1 MMRITKV
8 FSFISFFAVSIMFV
22 ASSFA
27 GSDILIKPAELADII
42 GTPGVVIVDARGE
55 KSYKKRHLPGAVNLP
70 ADLLISLRDE
80 DKEKT
85 IKKLAVPF
93 PVEKAEK
100 IFGGFGISNNSIIVV
115 YDSPPDVSASYVR
128 FTLKVYG
135 VENVRILAGGI
146 KAWRKEK
153 RPLTDEVAKINPAVF
168 KTNLRTET
176 LINADW
182 ILKNKESIQLFD
194 TRSLQE
200 FVGVRSAG
208 HIPGALR
215 LDWIQLAGAKESFKS
230 AEEINEI
237 INKTGISK
245 DKEIVIY
252 CVIGPRASF
261 VFAAFEMVGYKPKF
275 YWGSLR
281 DWQADPDRPIAKK

>member
-1 MMRITKV
+1 MRITKV
-8 FSFISFFAVSIMFV
+8 FSFISISAAIILFS

-27 GSDILIKPAELADII
+27 GSDIVIKPAELADII
-42 GTPGVVIVDARGE
+42 GKPGVVIVDARG
-55 KSYKKRHLPGAVNLP
+55 KRSYDKRHLPGAVNLP
-70 ADLLISLRDE
+70 SDFIISLRDE
-80 DKEKT
+80 DKEET

-100 IFGGFGISNNSIIVV
+100 IFGELGISNNSRVVV
-115 YDSPPDVSASYVR
+115 YDSPPNVAASYVW
-128 FTLKVYG
+128 FTLKMYG
-135 VENVRILAGGI
+135 AENVRILAGGI

-153 RPLTDEVAKINPAVF
+153 RPLTDEVAKVKPAVF
-168 KTNLRTET
+168 KTNLRSEILTT
-176 LINADW
+176 ADW
-182 ILKNKESIQLFD
+182 IIKNKESIQPID

-200 FVGVRSAG
+200 FIGLRSVG

-237 INKTGISK
+237 INKTGVSK

-252 CVIGPRASF
+252 CMIGPRATF

-281 DWQADPDRPIAKK
+281 DWQADPSRPIAKK